1 MECVACQHRQAFIK
15 TVVMQ
20 IPVWKRIIFYTISYC
35 FLYNT
40 NLMAQSTDPF
50 QQQQQIKEAYQPLP
64 FGAVKPQGWL
74 LQQLQQNLAGFT
86 GHLDSLVPDLIL
98 KDDIYGKQRLT
109 KNVKSKDVG
118 ALGVEGDWQVQFLWW
133 NSETQGNWL
142 DGYIRSAILANDSYH
157 LARVKKFIDYLLS
170 TQDADGY
177 LGIYD
182 KDLRYQFDNEN
193 GELWAKTTML
203 RGLLAWYDYTQDR
216 NVLTAIERA
225 VENTLQH
232 YPINASRPFYSL
244 KPDVGGLSHG
254 LTFTDVL
261 ESLYRIT
268 GKQAYLDYAL
278 FCYKD
283 FSQHILNEDA
293 QYKKLM
299 DVSLP
304 LKGHGVHTYE
314 HLRTVAAA
322 YYISGNPQLGT
333 ALKNFLQKIAQ
344 TTTATGGPV
353 GDEWI
358 GGKKA
363 DATTRGYE
371 YCSLHEL
378 LHSYAELL
386 IKTGQKEYGDK
397 IERLFF
403 NAAQGARHPELSC
416 IAYLKSDNSYY
427 MTGGLNGDT
436 MVKHQT
442 RYKYSPVHQ
451 DAAVCCVPNAGRI
464 TPYYIQYMWLKQGQD
479 LVASLLGPSEL
490 TTTINGKAVVIKQTT
505 SYPFSNSIIFEV
517 KASDIDFALKIRK
530 PAWVTSFKLNA
541 VHTMEGEYIVVR
553 KIWKG
558 TDRIKLE
565 FEATP
570 RVEQDLNNEYY
581 FTYGPLVLAH
591 ALPAT
596 VQSTKSFPV
605 QGFSDLMYTPSTLVV
620 YTYDG
625 KPIQQAKKGKLLF
638 KTTAFNPVKQKT
650 EIITLQPVSQTIL
663 RQVTF
668 KEK

>member
-1 MECVACQHRQAFIK
+1 
-15 TVVMQ
+15 MQ
-20 IPVWKRIIFYTISYC
+20 KPVWKQLIVFTISYC
-35 FLYNT
+35 LYNT
-40 NLMAQSTDPF
+40 YLMAQSTDPF
-50 QQQQQIKEAYQPLP
+50 QQQQSIKEVYQPLP
-64 FGAVKPQGWL
+64 FGAVKPEGWL
-74 LQQLQQNLAGFT
+74 LAQLQQNLAGFT

-98 KDDIYGKQRLT
+98 KDDIYGSQRLT

-142 DGYIRSAILANDSYH
+142 DGYIRSAILANDNYH
-157 LARVKKFIDYLLS
+157 LARVKKSVDYLLS

-182 KDLRYQFDNEN
+182 RDLRYQFDNEN
-193 GELWAKTTML
+193 GELWAKTTVL
-203 RGLLAWYDYTQDR
+203 RGLLAWYDYTKDPT
-216 NVLTAIERA
+216 VLTAIERA
-225 VENTLQH
+225 VQNVMQH
-232 YPINASRPFYSL
+232 YPINQSRPFYSQ

-299 DVSLP
+299 DASLP

-314 HLRTVAAA
+314 HLRAVAAA
-322 YYISGNPQLGT
+322 YYISGNPQLGL

-386 IKTGQKEYGDK
+386 IKTGEKDYGDK

-436 MVKHQT
+436 LVKHQT

-464 TPYYIQYMWLKQGQD
+464 TPYYIQYMWLRQGQD

-490 TTTINGKAVVIKQTT
+490 NTSVDGKVVTIKQVT
-505 SYPFSNSIIFEV
+505 SYPFSNRIVFEV
-517 KASDIDFALKIRK
+517 SANDADFALKIRK
-530 PAWVTSFKLNA
+530 PAWATSFKLSTA
-541 VHTMEGEYIVVR
+541 YVMEGEYIVVR
-553 KIWKG
+553 KKWKG
-558 TDRIKLE
+558 TEKVKLDLM
-565 FEATP
+565 AAP
-570 RVEQDLNNEYY
+570 RVEQDSNNEYY
-581 FTYGPLVLAH
+581 FTYGALILAH

-596 VQSTKSFPV
+596 AEHTKSFPLK
-605 QGFSDLMYTPSTLVV
+605 GFSDLMYTPSRLVV

-625 KPIQQAKKGKLLF
+625 KPLQQVKNKKLLF
-638 KTTAFNPVKQKT
+638 KITVFNPTSKKEET
-650 EIITLQPVSQTIL
+650 ITLRPVAQTIL

>member
-1 MECVACQHRQAFIK
+1 MECVACQDRQAFIK
-15 TVVMQ
+15 TVVMK

-50 QQQQQIKEAYQPLP
+50 QQRQQIKEAYQPLP

-86 GHLDSLVPDLIL
+86 GHLDSLVPELIL

-333 ALKNFLQKIAQ
+333 ALQNFLQKITQ

-358 GGKKA
+358 AGKKA

-490 TTTINGKAVVIKQTT
+490 TTAINGKTVTIKQTT
-505 SYPFSNSIIFEV
+505 SYPFSNSIVFEV
-517 KASDIDFALKIRK
+517 KASEAEFALKIRK
-530 PAWVTSFKLNA
+530 PAWVTTFHLNA
-541 VHTMEGEYIVVR
+541 AYSMEGEYIVVR
-553 KIWKG
+553 RKWKS

-565 FEATP
+565 FEAAP
-570 RVEQDLNNEYY
+570 RVEQDLNDEYY

-596 VQSTKSFPV
+596 AQSTKSFPV
-605 QGFSDLMYTPSTLVV
+605 QGFSDLMYTPAALVV
-620 YTYDG
+620 YAYDG

-650 EIITLQPVSQTIL
+650 ETITLQPVSQTIL

-668 KEK
+668 KGK

>member
-1 MECVACQHRQAFIK
+1 
-15 TVVMQ
+15 MQ
-20 IPVWKRIIFYTISYC
+20 IPVWKRAIVFTISYC
-35 FLYNT
+35 LLNNT
-40 NLMAQSTDPF
+40 TLMAQSTDPF
-50 QQQQQIKEAYQPLP
+50 QQQQPIKEAYQPLP
-64 FGAVKPQGWL
+64 FSAVKPQGWL

-118 ALGVEGDWQVQFLWW
+118 ALGVEGDWQFLWW

-193 GELWAKTTML
+193 GELWAKTTVL
-203 RGLLAWYDYTQDR
+203 RGLLAWYDYTKDQ

-225 VENTLQH
+225 VQNAMQH
-232 YPINASRPFYSL
+232 YPINQSRPFYSK

-283 FSQHILNEDA
+283 FSQHVLNEDA

-299 DVSLP
+299 DASLT

-322 YYISGNPQLGT
+322 YYISGNPQLGA
-333 ALKNFLQKIAQ
+333 ALKNFLQKITQ

-378 LHSYAELL
+378 LHSYAELFV
-386 IKTGQKEYGDK
+386 KTGQQEYGDK
-397 IERLFF
+397 IEQLFF

-436 MVKHQT
+436 LVKHQT

-464 TPYYIQYMWLKQGQD
+464 TPYYIQYMWLRQGQD

-490 TTTINGKAVVIKQTT
+490 TTAVNGKTVVIKQVT

-517 KASDIDFALKIRK
+517 KASDVGFALKIRK
-530 PAWVTSFKLNA
+530 PAWATSFKLNA
-541 VHTMEGEYIVVR
+541 TYIMEGEYIVVR
-553 KIWKG
+553 KNWNG
-558 TDRIKLE
+558 TEKLKLD
-565 FEATP
+565 FVAAPT
-570 RVEQDLNNEYY
+570 VQQDLNNEYY

-596 VQSTKSFPV
+596 AEHTKSFPV
-605 QGFSDLMYTPSTLVV
+605 QGFNDLMYTPSNLVV

-625 KPIQQAKKGKLLF
+625 KPIQQVKKGKLLF

-650 EIITLQPVSQTIL
+650 ETITLQPVAQTIL

-668 KEK
+668 K

>member
-1 MECVACQHRQAFIK
+1 MK
-15 TVVMQ
+15 

-333 ALKNFLQKIAQ
+333 ALKNFLQKITQ

-358 GGKKA
+358 AGKKA

-490 TTTINGKAVVIKQTT
+490 TTAINGKTVTIKQTT
-505 SYPFSNSIIFEV
+505 NYPFSNSIVFEV
-517 KASDIDFALKIRK
+517 KASEAEFALKIRK
-530 PAWVTSFKLNA
+530 PAWVTTFHLSA
-541 VHTMEGEYIVVR
+541 AYSMEGEYIVVR
-553 KIWKG
+553 RKWKS

-565 FEATP
+565 FEAAP
-570 RVEQDLNNEYY
+570 RVEQDLNDEYY

-596 VQSTKSFPV
+596 AQSTKSFPV
-605 QGFSDLMYTPSTLVV
+605 QGFSDLIYTPAALVV

-650 EIITLQPVSQTIL
+650 ETITLQPVSQTIL

-668 KEK
+668 KGK